1 MLDSLTNRLTG
12 ILDRL
17 RGFGR
22 LTEENIQEALRE
34 VRVALLEADVNFKVV
49 KGFIDRVRVKAVGQD
64 VLQSLTPGQQVVK
77 VVRDELVEL
86 LGGSAHRLAMA
97 PHPPTV
103 VMLVGLQGSGKT
115 TSAAKLARHFQK
127 QGQHPLLAAADVYR
141 PAAVDQLKTLGAQL
155 GIPVVGEAT
164 QRPVEICAAAR
175 DEAARRGLSPLILD
189 TAGRLHI
196 DEEMLEELRA
206 IKRAVGPHHVLL
218 VVDAMTGQDAVT
230 VAEKFNAAIGIDAV
244 VLTKMDGD
252 ARGGAALSVRQVTG
266 RPIAFVGVG
275 EKTEA
280 LEPFH
285 PDRLAQ
291 RILGMG
297 DVLSLVEKAQAT
309 VDAGQAEALAQKIH
323 DDTFTLE
330 DFATQLRQL
339 RSMGPLGQLMDMVP
353 FFKGA
358 RGLPKEM
365 TGEEQELDRYT
376 AIIGSMTPHERR
388 EPSVIN
394 GSRRARIARG
404 SGTNVSDV
412 NRLLKQYGQLRKMMK
427 GLKNMEG
434 RMGKFKGAL
443 PFLADLMRQ
452 MPIPLALDFLEV
464 SSYGEAT
471 ESSGVVRILKDLAKP
486 IEGRDVVVVED
497 ILDTGHTL
505 AYVIEH
511 LRSKQPASVRLC
523 TLLDKPARRIV
534 PIQID
539 YRGFEIP
546 DKFVVGYGLDYAE
559 RYRNLPF
566 IGVLKPEV
574 YRGEP

>member
-206 IKRAVGPHHVLL
+206 IKRSVGPHHVLL

-309 VDAGQAEALAQKIH
+309 VDAGQAEALAQKIR

-330 DFATQLRQL
+330 DFAAQLKQL

-358 RGLPKEM
+358 KGLPKEM
-365 TGEEQELDRYT
+365 KGEEQELDRYG
-376 AIIGSMTPHERR
+376 AIIASMTPHERR

-404 SGTNVSDV
+404 SGTSVSDV
-412 NRLLKQYGQLRKMMK
+412 NRLLKQYAQLRKMMK

-443 PFLADLMRQ
+443 PFLPR
-452 MPIPLALDFLEV
+452 
-464 SSYGEAT
+464 
-471 ESSGVVRILKDLAKP
+471 
-486 IEGRDVVVVED
+486 
-497 ILDTGHTL
+497 
-505 AYVIEH
+505 
-511 LRSKQPASVRLC
+511 
-523 TLLDKPARRIV
+523 
-534 PIQID
+534 
-539 YRGFEIP
+539 
-546 DKFVVGYGLDYAE
+546 
-559 RYRNLPF
+559 
-566 IGVLKPEV
+566 
-574 YRGEP
+574 

>member
-164 QRPVEICAAAR
+164 QRPVDICAAAR

-196 DEEMLEELRA
+196 DEEMLEELRV

-244 VLTKMDGD
+244 ILTKMDGD

-309 VDAGQAEALAQKIH
+309 VDAGQAEALAQKIR

-330 DFATQLRQL
+330 DFATQLKQL

-358 RGLPKEM
+358 KGLPKEM
-365 TGEEQELDRYT
+365 PGEEQELDRYG
-376 AIIGSMTPHERR
+376 AIIASMTPHERR

-404 SGTNVSDV
+404 SGTSVSDV
-412 NRLLKQYGQLRKMMK
+412 NRLLKQYAQLRKMMK
-427 GLKNMEG
+427 GLKTMEG

-443 PFLADLMRQ
+443 PFLPR
-452 MPIPLALDFLEV
+452 
-464 SSYGEAT
+464 
-471 ESSGVVRILKDLAKP
+471 
-486 IEGRDVVVVED
+486 
-497 ILDTGHTL
+497 
-505 AYVIEH
+505 
-511 LRSKQPASVRLC
+511 
-523 TLLDKPARRIV
+523 
-534 PIQID
+534 
-539 YRGFEIP
+539 
-546 DKFVVGYGLDYAE
+546 
-559 RYRNLPF
+559 
-566 IGVLKPEV
+566 
-574 YRGEP
+574 

>member
-1 MLDSLTNRLTG
+1 MLDSLTSRLTG

-17 RGFGR
+17 RGYGR

-49 KGFIDRVRVKAVGQD
+49 KAFVERVRVKAVGQD

-77 VVRDELVEL
+77 IVRDELVEL

-141 PAAVDQLKTLGAQL
+141 PAAIDQLKTLGGQL
-155 GIPVVGEAT
+155 GIPVTGEAG
-164 QRPVEICAAAR
+164 QRPVDICADAR

-244 VLTKMDGD
+244 ILSKLDGD

-275 EKTEA
+275 EKTDA

-309 VDAGQAEALAQKIH
+309 VDAEQAEALAQKIRN
-323 DDTFTLE
+323 DAFTLE
-330 DFATQLRQL
+330 DFATQLKQL

-358 RGLPKEM
+358 KGLPKEM
-365 TGEEQELDRYT
+365 AGEERELDRYT
-376 AIIGSMTPHERR
+376 AIIGSMTPDERR
-388 EPSVIN
+388 EPSIIN

-404 SGTNVSDV
+404 SGTSVSDV
-412 NRLLKQYGQLRKMMK
+412 NRLLKQYAQLRKMMK

-434 RMGKFKGAL
+434 RMGKLKGAL
-443 PFLADLMRQ
+443 PFLPR
-452 MPIPLALDFLEV
+452 
-464 SSYGEAT
+464 
-471 ESSGVVRILKDLAKP
+471 
-486 IEGRDVVVVED
+486 
-497 ILDTGHTL
+497 
-505 AYVIEH
+505 
-511 LRSKQPASVRLC
+511 
-523 TLLDKPARRIV
+523 
-534 PIQID
+534 
-539 YRGFEIP
+539 
-546 DKFVVGYGLDYAE
+546 
-559 RYRNLPF
+559 
-566 IGVLKPEV
+566 
-574 YRGEP
+574 

>member
-127 QGQHPLLAAADVYR
+127 QGQHPLLAAVDVYR

-164 QRPVEICAAAR
+164 ERPVDICAAAR

-244 VLTKMDGD
+244 ILTKMDGD

-309 VDAGQAEALAQKIH
+309 VDAGQAEALAQKIR
-323 DDTFTLE
+323 DDAFTLE
-330 DFATQLRQL
+330 DFATQLKQL

-358 RGLPKEM
+358 KGLPKEM
-365 TGEEQELDRYT
+365 KGEEQELDRYT

-404 SGTNVSDV
+404 SGTSVSDV
-412 NRLLKQYGQLRKMMK
+412 NRLLKQYAQLKKMMK

-443 PFLADLMRQ
+443 PFLPR
-452 MPIPLALDFLEV
+452 
-464 SSYGEAT
+464 
-471 ESSGVVRILKDLAKP
+471 
-486 IEGRDVVVVED
+486 
-497 ILDTGHTL
+497 
-505 AYVIEH
+505 
-511 LRSKQPASVRLC
+511 
-523 TLLDKPARRIV
+523 
-534 PIQID
+534 
-539 YRGFEIP
+539 
-546 DKFVVGYGLDYAE
+546 
-559 RYRNLPF
+559 
-566 IGVLKPEV
+566 
-574 YRGEP
+574 

>member
-206 IKRAVGPHHVLL
+206 IKRSVAPHHVLL

-275 EKTEA
+275 EKTDA

-309 VDAGQAEALAQKIH
+309 VDAGQAEALAQKIR
-323 DDTFTLE
+323 DDAFTLE
-330 DFATQLRQL
+330 DFATQLKQL

-358 RGLPKEM
+358 KGLPKEM
-365 TGEEQELDRYT
+365 AGEERELDRYG
-376 AIIGSMTPHERR
+376 AIIASMTPHERR

-404 SGTNVSDV
+404 SGTSVSDV
-412 NRLLKQYGQLRKMMK
+412 NRLLKQYAQLRKMMK
-427 GLKNMEG
+427 GLKSMEG

-443 PFLADLMRQ
+443 PFLPR
-452 MPIPLALDFLEV
+452 
-464 SSYGEAT
+464 
-471 ESSGVVRILKDLAKP
+471 
-486 IEGRDVVVVED
+486 
-497 ILDTGHTL
+497 
-505 AYVIEH
+505 
-511 LRSKQPASVRLC
+511 
-523 TLLDKPARRIV
+523 
-534 PIQID
+534 
-539 YRGFEIP
+539 
-546 DKFVVGYGLDYAE
+546 
-559 RYRNLPF
+559 
-566 IGVLKPEV
+566 
-574 YRGEP
+574 